1 MTTTLIYER
10 DFKFGMVSA
19 HDILAEEEQSL

>member
-10 DFKFGMVSA
+10 DFNFGMVSA
-19 HDILAEEEQSL
+19 HDILEKEEQSL